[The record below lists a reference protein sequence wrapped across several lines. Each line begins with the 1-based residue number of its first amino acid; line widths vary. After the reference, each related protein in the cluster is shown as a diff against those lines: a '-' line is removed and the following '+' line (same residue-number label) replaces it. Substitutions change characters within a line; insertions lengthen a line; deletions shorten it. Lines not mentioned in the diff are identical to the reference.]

1 MKNLKDILESL
12 FDIDK
17 NMEDVDIETLYGCWH
32 AIEEKDFAQRSNRLA
47 EFIKSTCKWCDKVPS
62 QDSKFLSKMELDNN
76 KWYVG
81 LDYDLDGDSGY
92 NPIFYHK
99 SGNRFTEIELYYKRY
114 GDKGG
119 KIRKTE
125 KPITDSL
132 IYIDK
137 KDMFIIS
144 KQMKPILDKIIKL
157 AK

>member
-1 MKNLKDILESL
+1 MKTLYESI
-12 FDIDK
+12 FDVDDNI
-17 NMEDVDIETLYGCWH
+17 EDLDIETLYGCWC

-47 EFIKSTCKWCDKVPS
+47 GFIQSTCKWCYKVPS
-62 QDSKFLSKMELDNN
+62 QDSEFLSQMELDNN

-92 NPIFYHK
+92 NPIFFHK
-99 SGNRFTEIELYYKRY
+99 SGNRFTRIEVSYKRY

-119 KIRKTE
+119 KVYKIE

-137 KDMFIIS
+137 KDMFMIS
-144 KQMKPILDKIIKL
+144 KQMKPILHKSSLILIN
-157 AK
+157 